1 MFPLE
6 SYEKA
11 ESVEDAIR
19 LLSDNPQAKP
29 IAGGTD
35 LLIRLRDGKKG
46 FGHLVDIHDLDELK
60 RCELNAD
67 GSLLIGSGVTYTAAI
82 ESDIIKKHLPH
93 LRVAAQSVGGPQV
106 RNVATIGGNICNGVT
121 SADSAPPLFA
131 SDAKLIIQGPA
142 GRRESTMP
150 DFYLGPGQVALQQN
164 EILVALL
171 ISRENYAGYAGDY
184 FKYAM
189 RNAMDIATI
198 GCAATCQIEGNILK
212 DLRLAF
218 GVAAPTPI
226 RCHKTEAIVR
236 GEALTEQLLQKI
248 GRSVAEDVNPRTS
261 WRASREFRIHIIK
274 ELSQQV
280 VRSVIEKAGGIIQ

>member
-19 LLSDNPQAKP
+19 LLSANPEAKP

-60 RCELNAD
+60 HCELTAD

-82 ESDIIKKHLPH
+82 DSDIIKKHLPH
-93 LRVAAQSVGGPQV
+93 LRIAAQSVGGPQV

-121 SADSAPPLFA
+121 SADSAAPLFA
-131 SDAKLIIQGPA
+131 SDATLIIQGPE

-150 DFYLGPGQVALQQN
+150 DFYLGPGQVALEQN
-164 EILVALL
+164 EILVAFL
-171 ISRENYAGYAGDY
+171 ISRENYADYTGDY

-189 RNAMDIATI
+189 RDAMDIATI
-198 GCAATCQIEGNILK
+198 GCAATCRVEGNILK

-226 RCHKTEAIVR
+226 RCHKTEAIANN
-236 GEALTEQLLQKI
+236 ETLTGQLLQKI
-248 GRSVAEDVNPRTS
+248 AETVEQDVNPRTS
-261 WRASREFRIHIIK
+261 WRASREFRLHIIK

-280 VRSVIEKAGGIIQ
+280 VRSVIEKAGGNIQ